1 MKSSKS
7 IILVVCVSLLTLFSL
22 FSGFSTSANSQAG
35 LQCQLIS
42 RADAI
47 RQAHSQ
53 VKGKVVG
60 VQLSKRGNRSVYR
73 VRMLTDNKRVKTI
86 SIPACR

>member
-7 IILVVCVSLLTLFSL
+7 IILVVCLSLLTLFSIY
-22 FSGFSTSANSQAG
+22 SEHSTAANSQAG
-35 LQCQLIS
+35 AQCQLIS

-47 RQAHSQ
+47 RQAHSR
-53 VKGKVVG
+53 VRGKVVG
-60 VQLSKRGNRSVYR
+60 VQLSKRGNSSVYR